1 MRTVVQRVSSARV
14 EVNGK
19 AVGSIDHGLLILVG
33 VVPSD
38 TKSDVTACVSKISGL
53 RIFTDA
59 EGKMN
64 LSVVDVGGE
73 VLVVS
78 QFTLAADVRKGRRPS
93 FIRAAGPAHAEPLI
107 ASFCADL
114 ESEGLQVEQGV
125 FGAHMEVSL
134 VNDGPVT
141 IIIDTTDGSIV

>member
-1 MRTVVQRVSSARV
+1 MRTVVQRVASASV
-14 EVNGK
+14 GVDGET
-19 AVGSIDHGLLILVG
+19 VGSIGQGLLILVG
-33 VVPSD
+33 VVTSD
-38 TKSDVTACVSKISGL
+38 TEADARAAASKISGL
-53 RIFTDA
+53 RIFTDV

-64 LSVVDVGGE
+64 LSVGEVGGG

-93 FIRAAGPAHAEPLI
+93 FTGAADPADAEPLI
-107 ASFCADL
+107 ETFCALL
-114 ESEGLQVEQGV
+114 EGEGLHVEQGL

-141 IIIDTTDGSIV
+141 IIVETAAGSIV

>member
-1 MRTVVQRVSSARV
+1 M
-14 EVNGK
+14 NGTI
-19 AVGSIDHGLLILVG
+19 VGSIDHGLVILVG
-33 VVPSD
+33 IVPSD
-38 TKSDVTACVSKISGL
+38 NEADVAASASKISGL

-59 EGKMN
+59 GGKMN
-64 LSVVDVGGE
+64 LSVADVGGK

-93 FIRAAGPAHAEPLI
+93 FTGAADPAYAEPLI
-107 ASFCADL
+107 ATFCATL
-114 ESEGLQVEQGV
+114 KSEGLHVEHGV

-141 IIIDTTDGSIV
+141 IIVDTADGSIV